1 MFIHTLTFL
10 NISKSSPT
18 KTYLAYLTPNL
29 GFIIQLSCSHV
40 SLKMQYM
47 SCSSTLRLPLYF
59 AIILC
64 LCPSLP
70 LSFHYLGFRA
80 GIFLVFCNVL
90 LLHPPP
96 THTRSLPSFSLDFSH
111 SEVLA
116 CADWSLKAACW
127 LVQTPL
133 SLSLPQAHLPTVV
146 LLEIIFNAKVIVML
160 SCTCVKEN
168 EDAPL

>member
-29 GFIIQLSCSHV
+29 CFIIQPSCSHV

-47 SCSSTLRLPLYF
+47 SSSSTLGRSLYF

-70 LSFHYLGFRA
+70 LSFHYLGFHA

-90 LLHPPP
+90 VLHPPP
-96 THTRSLPSFSLDFSH
+96 HTRSLPSFSLAFSH

-116 CADWSLKAACW
+116 CADWSPKAACW

-146 LLEIIFNAKVIVML
+146 LLEIIFNAKVIVMP
-160 SCTCVKEN
+160 SCTCLKGKWRC
-168 EDAPL
+168 PL

>member
-29 GFIIQLSCSHV
+29 CFIIQPSCSHV
-40 SLKMQYM
+40 SLRMQYM
-47 SCSSTLRLPLYF
+47 SCASTLRLSLYF

-70 LSFHYLGFRA
+70 LSFHYLGFHA

-90 LLHPPP
+90 VLHPP
-96 THTRSLPSFSLDFSH
+96 HSLPCFSLAFSH

-133 SLSLPQAHLPTVV
+133 SLSPPQAHLPTVV

-160 SCTCVKEN
+160 CTCVKEN
-168 EDAPL
+168 EDGPL

>member
-90 LLHPPP
+90 VLHPPH
-96 THTRSLPSFSLDFSH
+96 THTQPALFFSGFLSFRSPCLCRLIPEGSLLISADSP
-111 SEVLA
+111 LA
-116 CADWSLKAACW
+116 LATSGS
-127 LVQTPL
+127 P
-133 SLSLPQAHLPTVV
+133 AH
-146 LLEIIFNAKVIVML
+146 
-160 SCTCVKEN
+160 SCTFGN
-168 EDAPL
+168 YF